1 MLNLKRV
8 KSLMA
13 LFNKPESQT
22 RETAM
27 NRIGLPIIGF
37 FAVML
42 LSGAAQA
49 GQLFPPL
56 ASPGG
61 SPTTQPCPTGQVLS
75 WVSKDG
81 TQTSPGDA
89 IACVDPSPGV
99 SVAPTCTNGQ
109 VLSGIAGG
117 KAVCVDPSPG
127 VTVAS
132 TCTNGQVLSGITSG
146 KATCVDP
153 SPGVTVADCGPNQA
167 MVGIQNG
174 VAQCRNLAS
183 TTICSAGQVLTTD
196 SSGDFVCVSNEIATS
211 CTSPQVMS
219 GVDANGNA
227 ICTTVT
233 GGGTPVKPSGLTLVQ
248 TPNHQSLT
256 VSWTGGSGNGGAN
269 GCKLQYSNGGT
280 TSWTDLTGLTYNCDA
295 NQSAT
300 TVNLPGDG
308 WTTSWST
315 VYVQLVNSTG
325 TSLGV
330 FPAQATCSPIANSP
344 TPTPGIDEAC
354 NGYWGDNI
362 VYSGGTSYSSPSSLI
377 PGNSFSCPP
386 ISQACPLGGSFF
398 DVFFVIS
405 QIHLVNNS
413 TCAGLSQG
421 EWSSTLENDEAAE
434 VANSSINPGPIP
446 TVIANPNGPSGIVP
460 TQTGAWPMLGWGSV
474 NLTTTACQQTTIGG
488 ANMYTQLPAGTTWT
502 SGFCVYQCIAGYN

>member
-1 MLNLKRV
+1 
-8 KSLMA
+8 
-13 LFNKPESQT
+13 
-22 RETAM
+22 
-27 NRIGLPIIGF
+27 
-37 FAVML
+37 
-42 LSGAAQA
+42 
-49 GQLFPPL
+49 
-56 ASPGG
+56 
-61 SPTTQPCPTGQVLS
+61 VLS

-127 VTVAS
+127 VTVSS

-196 SSGDFVCVSNEIATS
+196 SSGDFVCVANEIATS

-219 GVDANGNA
+219 GVDANGKA

-233 GGGTPVKPSGLTLVQ
+233 GGGSPVKPSGLTLVQ

-330 FPAQATCSPIANSP
+330 FPAQATCSAIATSS
-344 TPTPGIDEAC
+344 TSTPGVDENCDGVWNNPVYSTSTNDIAGPAASSTVFGTPYSC
-354 NGYWGDNI
+354 PSTYYGCPFTYVYFYAQSGFYCTSANCYDGCNFAAAVDYLYSTSGTVPSTYAGMNLASSSCQHYNGYSWNWYSMSYWG
-362 VYSGGTSYSSPSSLI
+362 
-377 PGNSFSCPP
+377 FS
-386 ISQACPLGGSFF
+386 
-398 DVFFVIS
+398 
-405 QIHLVNNS
+405 
-413 TCAGLSQG
+413 
-421 EWSSTLENDEAAE
+421 
-434 VANSSINPGPIP
+434 
-446 TVIANPNGPSGIVP
+446 
-460 TQTGAWPMLGWGSV
+460 M
-474 NLTTTACQQTTIGG
+474 
-488 ANMYTQLPAGTTWT
+488 
-502 SGFCVYQCIAGYN
+502 CVYTCTSTTVTGYN